1 MSAREAH
8 MQKAPDPILYK
19 DLAEAKAALARHGI
33 VIIRSIETDLE
44 PAIMVEARDAISASP
59 QALEELDEG
68 ELDELMDDIRKKA
81 LKSAD
86 DLKRLYTRVLAQ
98 LGTEYIV
105 DVVKDLDGIEALF
118 TWERAA
124 KSVDPVNDR
133 LAEAGFGP
141 IRLQD
146 PEAISESFALE
157 LNERWPVS
165 FSRFRDLANEA
176 AGRQAEADAARKKT
190 ASAARGRPQGKSRRS
205 KGKPKAKKKSG

>member
-1 MSAREAH
+1 MSGREAH
-8 MQKAPDPILYK
+8 MQKALDPILYK

-44 PAIMVEARDAISASP
+44 PAIMVEARDAFSSSP
-59 QALEELDEG
+59 EVLEDLDES

-81 LKSAD
+81 LKSAA

-105 DVVKDLDGIEALF
+105 DLVKDLDGIEALF
-118 TWERAA
+118 TWKRVA
-124 KSVDPVNDR
+124 KSVDPVNNR
-133 LAEAGFGP
+133 LAEVGLGP

-157 LNERWPVS
+157 LDERWPMS

-176 AGRQAEADAARKKT
+176 AGQLAEADTARKK
-190 ASAARGRPQGKSRRS
+190 AAGAARGRPKGKSRRS
-205 KGKPKAKKKSG
+205 KGKAKAKKKSG